1 MFSGGAVCLL
11 VALTAV
17 DRRSPTGGLIQGH
30 MWGFELAIMVAMIG
44 INSVFA
50 AYEIAL
56 ASVSLAQLR
65 RLADDHR
72 SGAKVALYMKQNM
85 EASLAVVQLGIT
97 LVGAIAAAVGGTGAA
112 EDVAPA
118 LMGRLGVSE
127 GTAEILAIALVVVP
141 LTVVT
146 IVVGELIPKVFAL
159 RNAERVCIA
168 LSPFMRWFSFS
179 VWPAVWL
186 FETVVMGV
194 MSWGERHLGTG
205 DTGKSKTVEL
215 QELRTITAMAR
226 ASRLIGH
233 REERIILGA
242 MELQSR
248 SIRTIMLPAEH
259 VTTLDANASLAD
271 NLITA
276 HLDMHTRFP
285 VVAQKGDPQTI
296 IGYANFK
303 DIIATM
309 RMAPQEPTFRTIIRP
324 ILSFK
329 DNERIAVCLEQ
340 MMREHTHIALV
351 RDADGRVV
359 GMVTLE
365 DILEELVG
373 EIEDEYD
380 RLPAHIIES
389 GSSWVAGGGV
399 SIDRL
404 KATTG
409 IDISVDPPAAG
420 ARTLSDWVSGHLGR
434 EVRGGEIVE
443 RGAVRVV
450 VRKVRRKK
458 VQEAQVS
465 RFEQGWPPYKA
476 MQQTGGA

>member
-1 MFSGGAVCLL
+1 MIACGTHGSGSPL
-11 VALTAV
+11 VK
-17 DRRSPTGGLIQGH
+17 GGLIQGH
-30 MWGFELAIMVAMIG
+30 MWGFELAIMATMIG

-56 ASVSLAQLR
+56 ASVSLSRLR

-72 SGAKVALYMKQNM
+72 NGAKVALYMKQNM

-97 LVGAIAAAVGGTGAA
+97 LVGAIAAAVGGSGA
-112 EDVAPA
+112 EEKVAPP
-118 LMGRLGVSE
+118 LMDLLGVSE
-127 GTAEILAIALVVVP
+127 GTAEVLAIALVVVP

-159 RNAERVCIA
+159 RNPERVCLT
-168 LSPFMRWFSFS
+168 LSPFMRGFSFS

-194 MSWGERHLGTG
+194 MSWGERLGSG
-205 DTGKSKTVEL
+205 NAGNSETVEL
-215 QELRTITAMAR
+215 QELRAITAMAR

-248 SIRTIMLPAEH
+248 AVRTIMLPAEH

-285 VVAQKGDPQTI
+285 VVARKGDPQTI

-309 RMAPQEPTFRTIIRP
+309 RLAPQEPTFRTIIRP

-329 DNERIAVCLEQ
+329 DDERIAVCLER

-351 RDADGRVV
+351 RDVDSRVV
-359 GMVTLE
+359 GLVTLE

-380 RLPAHIIES
+380 RLPAHIVES
-389 GSSWVAGGGV
+389 GSSWVAGGGISV
-399 SIDRL
+399 DRL

-465 RFEQGWPPYKA
+465 RFEQGRPPNRVI
-476 MQQTGGA
+476 GRS

>member
-1 MFSGGAVCLL
+1 M
-11 VALTAV
+11 
-17 DRRSPTGGLIQGH
+17 I
-30 MWGFELAIMVAMIG
+30 AMIG

-118 LMGRLGVSE
+118 LISHLGVSE
-127 GTAEILAIALVVVP
+127 GMAEVLAIALVVVP

-159 RNAERVCIA
+159 RNAERVCLA

-194 MSWGERHLGTG
+194 MSWGERCLGSG
-205 DTGKSKTVEL
+205 DAGKPETVEL
-215 QELRTITAMAR
+215 QELRATTAMAR
-226 ASRLIGH
+226 ASLLIGH

-259 VTTLDANASLAD
+259 VTTLDANVSLAD

-309 RMAPQEPTFRTIIRP
+309 RLAPQEPTFRTIIRP

-329 DNERIAVCLEQ
+329 DDERIAVCLER

-351 RDADGRVV
+351 RDANGMVV
-359 GMVTLE
+359 GLVTLE
-365 DILEELVG
+365 DILDELVG

-380 RLPAHIIES
+380 RLPAHIVES

-399 SIDRL
+399 SVDRL

-409 IDISVDPPAAG
+409 IDISVDPPVAG
-420 ARTLSDWVSGHLGR
+420 AHTLSDWVSGHLGR
-434 EVRGGEIVE
+434 EVRGGDVVE
-443 RGAVRVV
+443 RGTVRVV

-465 RFEQGWPPYKA
+465 RFEQGRPPNKA
-476 MQQTGGA
+476 RHQTGGV

>member
-1 MFSGGAVCLL
+1 MA
-11 VALTAV
+11 
-17 DRRSPTGGLIQGH
+17 
-30 MWGFELAIMVAMIG
+30 AMIA

-56 ASVSLAQLR
+56 ASVSLARLR

-97 LVGAIAAAVGGTGAA
+97 LVGAIAAAVGGSGA
-112 EDVAPA
+112 EENVAPA
-118 LMGRLGVSE
+118 LISRLGVSE
-127 GTAEILAIALVVVP
+127 GTAEVLAIALVVAP

-159 RNAERVCIA
+159 RNAERVCLT

-186 FETVVMGV
+186 FETVVVGV
-194 MSWGERHLGTG
+194 MSWGERRLGSG

-215 QELRTITAMAR
+215 QELRAIAAMAR

-259 VTTLDANASLAD
+259 VTTLDANASLSD

-285 VVAQKGDPQTI
+285 VVSQKDDPQTI

-309 RMAPQEPTFRTIIRP
+309 RLAPHEPSFRSIIRP
-324 ILSFK
+324 ILSLK
-329 DNERIAVCLEQ
+329 DDERIAVCLEQ

-351 RDADGRVV
+351 RDVDGRVV
-359 GMVTLE
+359 GLVTLE

-380 RLPAHIIES
+380 RLPAHIVES
-389 GSSWVAGGGV
+389 GSAWVAGGGV
-399 SIDRL
+399 SVDRL

-409 IDISVDPPAAG
+409 IDLSVDPPAAG

-434 EVRGGEIVE
+434 EVRGGDVVE
-443 RGAVRVV
+443 RGTVRVV

-465 RFEQGWPPYKA
+465 RFEQGRTPNMA
-476 MQQTGGA
+476 MQQTDGV

>member
-1 MFSGGAVCLL
+1 
-11 VALTAV
+11 
-17 DRRSPTGGLIQGH
+17 

-56 ASVSLAQLR
+56 ASVSLARLR

-72 SGAKVALYMKQNM
+72 RGAKVALYMKQNI

-97 LVGAIAAAVGGTGAA
+97 LVGAIAAAVGGSGA
-112 EDVAPA
+112 EENVSPA
-118 LMGRLGVSE
+118 LRGRLDVSE
-127 GTAEILAIALVVVP
+127 GTAEVLAIALVVVP
-141 LTVVT
+141 LTGVT
-146 IVVGELIPKVFAL
+146 IVVGELIPKMFAL
-159 RNAERVCIA
+159 RNAERVCLT

-179 VWPAVWL
+179 VWPTVWL
-186 FETVVMGV
+186 FETVVKGI
-194 MSWGERHLGTG
+194 MSWGERRLGSG
-205 DTGKSKTVEL
+205 DAGKSKTVEL

-248 SIRTIMLPAEH
+248 LIRTIMLPAEH

-285 VVAQKGDPQTI
+285 VVARKDDPQTI
-296 IGYANFK
+296 IGYVNFK

-309 RMAPQEPTFRTIIRP
+309 RLAPREPTFRSIIRP
-324 ILSFK
+324 ILSLK
-329 DNERIAVCLEQ
+329 DDERIAACLEQ

-351 RDADGRVV
+351 RDVSGRVV

-380 RLPAHIIES
+380 RLPAHIVES
-389 GSSWVAGGGV
+389 GSVWVRGHGVSVDLLKTVVECGSVWVTGGGV
-399 SIDRL
+399 SVDRL

-409 IDISVDPPAAG
+409 IDLSVDPPAAG
-420 ARTLSDWVSGHLGR
+420 ARTLNDWVSGHLGR
-434 EVRGGEIVE
+434 EVRGGDVVE

-465 RFEQGWPPYKA
+465 RFEQGRPPHKA
-476 MQQTGGA
+476 MQQTGGV

>member
-1 MFSGGAVCLL
+1 
-11 VALTAV
+11 
-17 DRRSPTGGLIQGH
+17 
-30 MWGFELAIMVAMIG
+30 MWGFELAIIIAMIG

-50 AYEIAL
+50 SYEIAL
-56 ASVSLAQLR
+56 TSVNLARLR

-97 LVGAIAAAVGGTGAA
+97 LVGAIAAAVGGTGAV
-112 EDVAPA
+112 EEVAPA
-118 LMGRLGVSE
+118 LTSRLGVSV
-127 GTAEILAIALVVVP
+127 GTAEVLAIALVVVP
-141 LTVVT
+141 LTAVT

-159 RNAERVCIA
+159 RNAERVCLT

-194 MSWGERHLGTG
+194 MSWGERRLGSG
-205 DTGKSKTVEL
+205 DAGWPKTMEL

-242 MELQSR
+242 MEMQSR
-248 SIRTIMLPAEH
+248 AVRTIMLPAEH

-285 VVAQKGDPQTI
+285 VVARKDDPQTI

-309 RMAPQEPTFRTIIRP
+309 RMAPHEPTFRTIIRP
-324 ILSFK
+324 LLSLK
-329 DNERIAVCLEQ
+329 DDERIAVCLEQ

-351 RDADGRVV
+351 CDTDGRVV
-359 GMVTLE
+359 GIVTLE

-380 RLPAHIIES
+380 RLPAHIVES
-389 GSSWVAGGGV
+389 GSAWVAGGGV
-399 SIDRL
+399 SVDRL
-404 KATTG
+404 KAITG
-409 IDISVDPPAAG
+409 INLSVNSPAAG
-420 ARTLSDWVSGHLGR
+420 ARTLNDWVCGHLGR
-434 EVRGGEIVE
+434 EVRGGDVVE
-443 RGAVRVV
+443 KGAVRVV

-465 RFEQGWPPYKA
+465 RFEQEQSPNKA
-476 MQQTGGA
+476 MQKTGGV

>member
-1 MFSGGAVCLL
+1 
-11 VALTAV
+11 
-17 DRRSPTGGLIQGH
+17 
-30 MWGFELAIMVAMIG
+30 MWGFELAIMAAMICV
-44 INSVFA
+44 NSVFA

-56 ASVSLAQLR
+56 ASVSLARLR
-65 RLADDHR
+65 SLADDHR

-97 LVGAIAAAVGGTGAA
+97 LVGAIAAAVGGSGA
-112 EDVAPA
+112 EENVAPA
-118 LMGRLGVSE
+118 LISRLGVSE
-127 GTAEILAIALVVVP
+127 GTAEVLAIALVVVP

-159 RNAERVCIA
+159 RNAERVCLT

-186 FETVVMGV
+186 FETVVMAV
-194 MSWGERHLGTG
+194 MSWGERRLGTG
-205 DTGKSKTVEL
+205 DEGESKTVEL
-215 QELRTITAMAR
+215 QELRTIAAMAR

-248 SIRTIMLPAEH
+248 LVRTIMLPAEH

-285 VVAQKGDPQTI
+285 VVSQKGDPQTI

-309 RMAPQEPTFRTIIRP
+309 RLAPHEPTFRSIIRP
-324 ILSFK
+324 ILSLK
-329 DNERIAVCLEQ
+329 DDERIAACLEQ

-351 RDADGRVV
+351 RDTDGRVV

-380 RLPAHIIES
+380 RLPAHIVES
-389 GSSWVAGGGV
+389 GPSWVAGGGV
-399 SIDRL
+399 SVDRL

-409 IDISVDPPAAG
+409 IDLSVDPPEAG
-420 ARTLSDWVSGHLGR
+420 ARTLNDWVSGHLGR
-434 EVRGGEIVE
+434 EVRGGDVVE

-465 RFEQGWPPYKA
+465 RFEQGRPLNKA
-476 MQQTGGA
+476 MQQTGGV

>member
-1 MFSGGAVCLL
+1 
-11 VALTAV
+11 
-17 DRRSPTGGLIQGH
+17 
-30 MWGFELAIMVAMIG
+30 MWGFELAIMAAMIG

-56 ASVSLAQLR
+56 ASVSLARLR
-65 RLADDHR
+65 RLADNHR

-97 LVGAIAAAVGGTGAA
+97 LVGAIAAAVGGSGA
-112 EDVAPA
+112 EEKVAPP

-127 GTAEILAIALVVVP
+127 GTAEVLAIALVVVP

-146 IVVGELIPKVFAL
+146 IIVGELIPKVFAL
-159 RNAERVCIA
+159 RNAERMCLT

-186 FETVVMGV
+186 FETIVMGV
-194 MSWGERHLGTG
+194 MSWGERRLGSG
-205 DTGKSKTVEL
+205 NAGKPETVEL
-215 QELRTITAMAR
+215 QELRATAAMAR

-248 SIRTIMLPAEH
+248 VVRTIMLPAEH
-259 VTTLDANASLAD
+259 VTTLNANASLSD

-285 VVAQKGDPQTI
+285 VVSRKGDPQTI

-309 RMAPQEPTFRTIIRP
+309 RLAPQEPTFRTIIRP

-329 DNERIAVCLEQ
+329 DDERIAVCLEQ

-359 GMVTLE
+359 GMITLE

-380 RLPAHIIES
+380 RLPAHIVKS

-404 KATTG
+404 KATTD
-409 IDISVDPPAAG
+409 IDLSIYPPAAG
-420 ARTLSDWVSGHLGR
+420 ARTLNDWVCGHLGR
-434 EVRGGEIVE
+434 EISGGDVVE

-465 RFEQGWPPYKA
+465 RLEQGRPPHKA
-476 MQQTGGA
+476 MQQTGGV

>member
-1 MFSGGAVCLL
+1 MA
-11 VALTAV
+11 
-17 DRRSPTGGLIQGH
+17 
-30 MWGFELAIMVAMIG
+30 AMIG

-56 ASVSLAQLR
+56 ASVSLVRLR

-72 SGAKVALYMKQNM
+72 SGAKVALYMKQDM

-97 LVGAIAAAVGGTGAA
+97 LVGAIAAAVGGSGA
-112 EDVAPA
+112 EEKVAPP
-118 LMGRLGVSE
+118 LMGGLGVSE
-127 GTAEILAIALVVVP
+127 GTAEVLAIALVVVP

-159 RNAERVCIA
+159 RNAERVCLT

-194 MSWGERHLGTG
+194 MSWGERRLGSG
-205 DTGKSKTVEL
+205 DAGKSKTVEL
-215 QELRTITAMAR
+215 QELRAIAAMAR
-226 ASRLIGH
+226 SSRLIGH

-248 SIRTIMLPAEH
+248 SIRTIMIPTEH
-259 VTTLDANASLAD
+259 VTTLDANVSLAD

-285 VVAQKGDPQTI
+285 VVSQKDDPQTI

-309 RMAPQEPTFRTIIRP
+309 RMVPHEPTFRSIIRP
-324 ILSFK
+324 ILSLK
-329 DNERIAVCLEQ
+329 DDERIAVSLEQ

-351 RDADGRVV
+351 RDAGGRVV
-359 GMVTLE
+359 GMVTLK

-380 RLPAHIIES
+380 RLPAHIVES

-409 IDISVDPPAAG
+409 IDLSIDLPADG
-420 ARTLSDWVSGHLGR
+420 ARTLNDWVSGHLGR
-434 EVRGGEIVE
+434 EISWGDVVE

-465 RFEQGWPPYKA
+465 RFEQKRPPHKA
-476 MQQTGGA
+476 MQQTGRV

>member
-1 MFSGGAVCLL
+1 MCLP

-17 DRRSPTGGLIQGH
+17 DRRSTTGGLIQGH
-30 MWGFELAIMVAMIG
+30 MWGFELAIMAAMIG
-44 INSVFA
+44 VNSVFA

-56 ASVSLAQLR
+56 ASVSLARLR

-118 LMGRLGVSE
+118 LMDRLSVSE
-127 GTAEILAIALVVVP
+127 GTAEVLAIALVVIP

-159 RNAERVCIA
+159 RNAERVCLT

-194 MSWGERHLGTG
+194 MSLGERHLGSG
-205 DTGKSKTVEL
+205 DAGKHETVVEL
-215 QELRTITAMAR
+215 QELRATAAMAR

-242 MELQSR
+242 MEMQSR
-248 SIRTIMLPAEH
+248 SVRTIMLPAEH

-285 VVAQKGDPQTI
+285 VVARKGDPQTI

-309 RMAPQEPTFRTIIRP
+309 RLAPHEPTFRTIIRP
-324 ILSFK
+324 ILSLK
-329 DNERIAVCLEQ
+329 DDERIAACLEQ

-351 RDADGRVV
+351 RDANGMVV

-380 RLPAHIIES
+380 RLPVHIVES

-399 SIDRL
+399 SVDRL

-409 IDISVDPPAAG
+409 IDISVDLPEAG

-434 EVRGGEIVE
+434 EVRGGDVVE

-465 RFEQGWPPYKA
+465 RFEQGRPPYKA
-476 MQQTGGA
+476 MQQTGGV

>member
-1 MFSGGAVCLL
+1 MCLP

-17 DRRSPTGGLIQGH
+17 DRRSSIGGLLQGY

-56 ASVSLAQLR
+56 ASVSLARLR

-97 LVGAIAAAVGGTGAA
+97 LVGAIAAAVGGSGA
-112 EDVAPA
+112 EEKVAPA
-118 LMGRLGVSE
+118 LIGRLGISE
-127 GTAEILAIALVVVP
+127 GTAEVLAIALVVVP

-146 IVVGELIPKVFAL
+146 IIVGELIPKVFAL
-159 RNAERVCIA
+159 RNAERVCLT

-194 MSWGERHLGTG
+194 MSWGERRLGSG
-205 DTGKSKTVEL
+205 DAGKSKTVEL
-215 QELRTITAMAR
+215 QELRAIAAMAR

-248 SIRTIMLPAEH
+248 SIRSIMLPAEH
-259 VTTLDANASLAD
+259 VTTLDANAPLAD

-285 VVAQKGDPQTI
+285 VVSQKDDPQTI

-309 RMAPQEPTFRTIIRP
+309 RLAPHEPTFRSIIRP
-324 ILSFK
+324 ILSLK
-329 DNERIAVCLEQ
+329 DDERIAVCLEQ

-351 RDADGRVV
+351 RDADGRMV

-380 RLPAHIIES
+380 RLPAHIVES

-399 SIDRL
+399 SVDRL
-404 KATTG
+404 KDTTG
-409 IDISVDPPAAG
+409 IDLSIDPPVAG

-434 EVRGGEIVE
+434 EVLGGDVVE

-465 RFEQGWPPYKA
+465 RFEQGRPPNKA
-476 MQQTGGA
+476 MQQIGRV

>member
-1 MFSGGAVCLL
+1 MFGSGVVCLP
-11 VALTAV
+11 VAPTAA
-17 DRRSPTGGLIQGH
+17 DRRSPTGGLIQEH

-56 ASVSLAQLR
+56 TSMSLARLR
-65 RLADDHR
+65 RLMDDHR

-97 LVGAIAAAVGGTGAA
+97 LVGAIAAAVGGSGA
-112 EDVAPA
+112 EENVAPV
-118 LMGRLGVSE
+118 LISRLGVSE
-127 GTAEILAIALVVVP
+127 GTAEVLAIALVVVP

-146 IVVGELIPKVFAL
+146 IVAGELIPKVFAL
-159 RNAERVCIA
+159 RNAERVCLT

-194 MSWGERHLGTG
+194 MSWGERRLGSG
-205 DTGKSKTVEL
+205 DAGKSKTVEL
-215 QELRTITAMAR
+215 QELRTIAAMAR

-248 SIRTIMLPAEH
+248 LIRTIMLPAEH
-259 VTTLDANASLAD
+259 ITTLDANASLAD

-285 VVAQKGDPQTI
+285 VVTRKGDPQTI

-309 RMAPQEPTFRTIIRP
+309 RLAPHEPTFRTIIRP
-324 ILSFK
+324 IMSLN
-329 DNERIAVCLEQ
+329 DDERIAVCLEQ

-351 RDADGRVV
+351 RDAGGKVV
-359 GMVTLE
+359 GIVTLE

-389 GSSWVAGGGV
+389 GSSWITGGGV
-399 SIDRL
+399 SVDRL
-404 KATTG
+404 KAVTG
-409 IDISVDPPAAG
+409 IDLSVDFPAAG
-420 ARTLSDWVSGHLGR
+420 ARTLNDWVSGHLGR
-434 EVRGGEIVE
+434 EVRGGDVIE
-443 RGAVRVV
+443 RVAVRVV

-465 RFEQGWPPYKA
+465 RFEQVRPPNKA
-476 MQQTGGA
+476 M

>member
-1 MFSGGAVCLL
+1 MP

-17 DRRSPTGGLIQGH
+17 DRRPPTGGLLQGY
-30 MWGFELAIMVAMIG
+30 MWGFELAIMVTMIG

-56 ASVSLAQLR
+56 ASVSLARLR
-65 RLADDHR
+65 SLADDHR

-97 LVGAIAAAVGGTGAA
+97 LVGTIAAAVGGSGA
-112 EDVAPA
+112 EEKVAPT
-118 LMGRLGVSE
+118 LIGRLGVSE
-127 GTAEILAIALVVVP
+127 GTAEVLAIALVVVP

-159 RNAERVCIA
+159 RNAERVCLT

-194 MSWGERHLGTG
+194 MSWGERRLGSG
-205 DTGKSKTVEL
+205 DAGKSKTVEF
-215 QELRTITAMAR
+215 QELRAIAAMAR

-248 SIRTIMLPAEH
+248 VVRTIMLPAEH
-259 VTTLDANASLAD
+259 VTTLDANASLAE

-285 VVAQKGDPQTI
+285 VVARKGDPQTI

-309 RMAPQEPTFRTIIRP
+309 RLAPQEPTFRTIIRP

-359 GMVTLE
+359 GIVTLE

-380 RLPAHIIES
+380 RLPTHIVES

-409 IDISVDPPAAG
+409 IDLSIDHPAAG

-434 EVRGGEIVE
+434 EVRGGDVVE
-443 RGAVRVV
+443 RGAMRVV

-465 RFEQGWPPYKA
+465 QFEQGRTPNKA
-476 MQQTGGA
+476 MQRTGRV